1 MRKYPKSKRFDS
13 DETTDLINYY
23 QGKEVSGKFPWIK
36 YLSKDQA
43 KEEIIARFNNFI
55 HTLLTPCM
63 TGKYNVFSSYQR
75 SFLQTWVGKSVPLEN
90 AASMLYGELG
100 KYPKEELLLIGE
112 SAVAISLETSR
123 SNLASTIVTTLKD
136 MLFELTKNNNSNV
149 TTDFDDYQK
158 PVTNENEI
166 ILRVILSQLE
176 PDELEIAEKI
186 MQGENPKLSKALKLK
201 LQNLFKED

>member
-1 MRKYPKSKRFDS
+1 MRKYPKSRRFDS
-13 DETTDLINYY
+13 NETADLIDYY
-23 QGKEVSGKFPWIK
+23 QGREISGKFPWIK
-36 YLSKDQA
+36 YLSKEQA

-63 TGKYNVFSSYQR
+63 TGKYNVFSSYQK

-112 SAVAISLETSR
+112 AAVAISLETSR
-123 SNLASTIVTTLKD
+123 TNLASTIVTTLKD
-136 MLFELTKNNNSNV
+136 MLFELTKNNNSNI

-158 PVTNENEI
+158 PVSNEDEV
-166 ILRVILSQLE
+166 ILRIILSQLE
-176 PDELEIAEKI
+176 PDELEVVEKI
-186 MQGENPKLSKALKLK
+186 MRGDNPKLSKKLKLK
-201 LQNLFKED
+201 LQGLFEE